1 MAQDQVSC
9 KFLHQGAISRSAAL
23 SSYNWDAFA
32 PGSWGFGTRGAH
44 PVIVLFASQFNA
56 CAPFDALEQT
66 AQAVILRFPQATVS
80 ASQQPLLAQAL
91 PYCCD
96 VENA

>member
-32 PGSWGFGTRGAH
+32 PGSWGFGTRGAN

-66 AQAVILRFPQATVS
+66 AQPLFSVSHKRLFRLSNSRFWHRLCPTAVM
-80 ASQQPLLAQAL
+80 
-91 PYCCD
+91 
-96 VENA
+96 